1 MTEDLSK
8 NSRKRSDLV
17 AEQIKEDIIT
27 KRLPPGERLSDEKD
41 FLKTYRVSK
50 GTMREALKALEVQG
64 LVNIRTGP
72 GGGAS
77 VSRVSAEKANE
88 LLWNYF
94 FSRNV
99 SIEDIYAVRKL
110 VEPELAANVAQHLD
124 EEDLAL
130 LEQSVGH
137 CSIKGFESNDRAQR
151 IQELDFHLVLADA
164 CPNPVLSFFAKF
176 ILSLLARIIIHE
188 DMTPDPQISERHS
201 QQGLDYHQALLQA
214 FRARDPESARQVMI
228 EHMEAAESFMLQN
241 YYSPAR

>member
-1 MTEDLSK
+1 MADEHPRPT
-8 NSRKRSDLV
+8 RKRSDVV
-17 AEQIKEDIIT
+17 AEQIKEDIIN
-27 KRLPPGERLSDEKD
+27 KRLPAGERLFDEKD

-77 VSRVSAEKANE
+77 VSRVSPEKANE

-99 SIEDIYAVRKL
+99 SVEDIYAIRK
-110 VEPELAANVAQHLD
+110 VIEPELAASVAQHL
-124 EEDLAL
+124 EPEDLAH
-130 LEQSVGH
+130 LEECVGH
-137 CSIKGFESNDRAQR
+137 CAIEGFEASDRAQR

-176 ILSLLARIIIHE
+176 ILSLLARIFIHE
-188 DMTPDPQISERHS
+188 EMDSDPSISEQHRQH
-201 QQGLDYHQALLQA
+201 GVDYHRNLLEA
-214 FRARDPESARQVMI
+214 FRARNPEMARQVMI
-228 EHMEAAESFMLQN
+228 EHMESAEAFMLQCN
-241 YYSPAR
+241 ASAH